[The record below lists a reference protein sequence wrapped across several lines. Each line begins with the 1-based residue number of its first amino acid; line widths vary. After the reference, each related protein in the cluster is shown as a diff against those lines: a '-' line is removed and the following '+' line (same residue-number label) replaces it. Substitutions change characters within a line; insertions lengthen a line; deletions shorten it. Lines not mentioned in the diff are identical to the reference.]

1 MNSHLFNSFTLQTFI
16 KDLAKTKLNVSI
28 GYLELENWRLVKKKE
43 NIKEF
48 LKEKK
53 PLVLITKKI
62 KSL

>member
-1 MNSHLFNSFTLQTFI
+1 MNNNLFNWSTLQNLY
-16 KDLAKTKLNVSI
+16 KDLAKTQLNVSI
-28 GYLELENWRLVKKKE
+28 GYLELDNWRLVKKKE

-62 KSL
+62 SAI